1 MQGSKYA
8 PGNSSEYSAKD
19 LNADFKGMKFTA
31 SAGTTTTND
40 LQIND
45 DVLVDGAVFHAIAGE
60 FGDKAKFQIIDKD
73 NVMGFGANV
82 VLAQFVTDWYI
93 NPDISTQLN
102 ERSPYPAKIYSGL
115 YVRVVYDS
123 VGSTDVKCILNLRL
137 HKVLW

>member
-45 DVLVDGAVFHAIAGE
+45 DVLVDGAVFHAIGGE

-73 NVMGFGANV
+73 NVMGFGTNV

-93 NPDISTQLN
+93 NPDISIQLD
-102 ERSPYPAKIYSGL
+102 EKSPYPAKIYSGL
-115 YVRVVYDS
+115 YVRVIYDS
-123 VGSTDVKCILNLRL
+123 VGSTDVKIILNLRL